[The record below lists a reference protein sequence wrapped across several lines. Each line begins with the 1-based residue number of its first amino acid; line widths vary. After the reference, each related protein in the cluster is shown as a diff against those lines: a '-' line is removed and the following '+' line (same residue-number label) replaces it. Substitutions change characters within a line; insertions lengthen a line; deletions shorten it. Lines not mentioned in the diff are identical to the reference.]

1 PASRRDAGLAGTAK
15 FISQVGDYSYS
26 LSRRAA
32 AGKKLT
38 DEERKTLA
46 KLSHNAAEL
55 SGSLDNLAANGTR
68 GLSGAGTSFSADLSE
83 LEAQFPEYP
92 TLIYDGP
99 FSEHLLNR
107 KYAFLEGKPACT
119 IDEARKRA
127 AAFLGVSP
135 AALKTNGKKS
145 GGALPVFTFSHGSAS
160 VDVTE
165 IGCSVLSMLDS
176 RTPARATL
184 TTEDAIARA
193 AAFLKKRGYNSLAA
207 SYYTKYSG
215 TIMINFAPREGG
227 VMLYP
232 DLVKIT
238 IALDTG
244 AVANFEAQGYIT
256 NHKKRTLPKPKIGE
270 AAARTRV
277 PSGLKLLST
286 SLTLIPGDGERET
299 LAYELKCRDA
309 DGKHILV
316 YIDAQTGDEIR
327 ILVLIEDE
335 NGTLVM

>member
-1 PASRRDAGLAGTAK
+1 
-15 FISQVGDYSYS
+15 
-26 LSRRAA
+26 
-32 AGKKLT
+32 
-38 DEERKTLA
+38 
-46 KLSHNAAEL
+46 
-55 SGSLDNLAANGTR
+55 
-68 GLSGAGTSFSADLSE
+68 
-83 LEAQFPEYP
+83 
-92 TLIYDGP
+92 
-99 FSEHLLNR
+99 LNR

-184 TTEDAIARA
+184 TTEEAIARA
-193 AAFLKKRGYNSLAA
+193 AAFLKKCGYNSLAA

-286 SLTLIPGDGERET
+286 SLTLNPGDGERET